1 MAKPATKTIEA
12 QGMRQL
18 RRKMSM
24 LDQDFEDLKQI
35 HEDVAKIVA
44 DRASQ
49 LAPYR
54 NGELQRT
61 IRAAGTKTGGR
72 VRAGFARVPYA
83 GPIHFGWSTRP
94 DAVKRWRGGPIEPN
108 PFLYDALDDRYN
120 EVFDTYFTQIK
131 NLQRKNGL

>member
-1 MAKPATKTIEA
+1 
-12 QGMRQL
+12 MRQL

-44 DRASQ
+44 DRARQ
-49 LAPYR
+49 LAPKGPTGNLR
-54 NGELQRT
+54 ET
-61 IRAAGTKTGGR
+61 IRESGTKTGGR

-94 DAVKRWRGGPIEPN
+94 DAQKRWRGGPIEPN